1 MLGYDFNS
9 WGVETRSGEIPPL
22 RRCVA
27 CRVSVFGWCVYSA
40 TFVRAGGATATGR
53 SEKHRRTLAHIC
65 AETPRGGVTVQ
76 ECQGESGWCSDMT
89 YHMGRGD
96 TQGLDSSSP
105 AMCGLLCGHGW
116 LVYAL
121 GDLFVCERGLR
132 QSVLKRH
139 RRTLAHICAETPR
152 GGATVQ
158 ECRGESG
165 WCSDMTSTHGAWRHA
180 GARFL
185 LSGDAW
191 PVVWPRLPRAC
202 LLGNVSSGKLGD
214 CGNPFWRSTEGRWP
228 TSVHKR
234 RAAECL
240 FRNAGGESGWCSDMT
255 SMHGA

>member
-1 MLGYDFNS
+1 
-9 WGVETRSGEIPPL
+9 
-22 RRCVA
+22 
-27 CRVSVFGWCVYSA
+27 
-40 TFVRAGGATATGR
+40 
-53 SEKHRRTLAHIC
+53 
-65 AETPRGGVTVQ
+65 
-76 ECQGESGWCSDMT
+76 
-89 YHMGRGD
+89 MGRGD

-185 LSGDAW
+185 LSGDVW
-191 PVVWPRLPRAC
+191 PVVCPCLAGVSTRQRLFVQVERLQQAV
-202 LLGNVSSGKLGD
+202 L
-214 CGNPFWRSTEGRWP
+214 RSTEGHWP
-228 TSVHKR
+228 VSVQKR
-234 RAAECL
+234 RVAERL
-240 FRNAGGESGWCSDMT
+240 FRNAGVSRA
-255 SMHGA
+255 GART